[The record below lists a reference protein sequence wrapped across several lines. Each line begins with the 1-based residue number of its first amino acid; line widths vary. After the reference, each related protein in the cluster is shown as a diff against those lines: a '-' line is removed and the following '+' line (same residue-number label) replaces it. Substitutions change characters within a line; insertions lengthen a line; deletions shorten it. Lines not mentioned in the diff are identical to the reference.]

1 MVVLYRVEGFFLFLA
16 IFKNGTHWL
25 FMSSFAAAKLCA
37 RAAKFLFSKNHRDL
51 KKEKFKFVNIFLF
64 LQGKIGK
71 KKIWETIFKKFNFRP
86 PKWA

>member
-64 LQGKIGK
+64 LQGKMIQKSAKRKFGK
-71 KKIWETIFKKFNFRP
+71 QFLKNLILGP
-86 PKWA
+86 